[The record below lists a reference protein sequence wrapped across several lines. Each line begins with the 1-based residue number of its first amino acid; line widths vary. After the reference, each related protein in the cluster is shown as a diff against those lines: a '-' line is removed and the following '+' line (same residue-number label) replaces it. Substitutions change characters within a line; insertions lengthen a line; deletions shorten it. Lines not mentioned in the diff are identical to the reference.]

1 MHFSFEQR
9 KSHACSGH
17 RKTTKELSRLS
28 EAQSEVRYLER
39 AWRLEICAVCNV
51 VHDENLIK
59 WLNYLVRIPHS
70 PS

>member
-1 MHFSFEQR
+1 MHFSFGQR

-17 RKTTKELSRLS
+17 RETTKELSRLS
-28 EAQSEVRYLER
+28 EAQSEVRYLVR
-39 AWRLEICAVCNV
+39 AWQLECYVVGNV
-51 VHDENLIK
+51 VHDEILIK